1 MKLNAVIIDDEKDAI
16 ETLEIII
23 NEFCENITLVGK
35 ADNVNDAINI
45 VSSTSPDIVFLDIEM
60 PEMSGFDLL
69 KLLPSEKFSTI
80 FVTAY
85 NKYAVDAF
93 RANAIDY
100 LLKPINVNDL
110 NSAVSKV
117 IKLNGEVKPIDV
129 NSIIK
134 QINNNTK
141 LQVAS
146 IDGIEYIDIK
156 DIILISADKSYA
168 IIHLEDRTI
177 ISSRNLKFYEEK
189 INNSHFYRAHNSYYI
204 NLNHVIKYSYK
215 DGARIQLS
223 SGQEIPI
230 SRSKRHEFQQIMTE
244 LFS

>member
-16 ETLEIII
+16 ETLVIII
-23 NEFCENITLVGK
+23 NEFCENINIVGTASNAK
-35 ADNVNDAINI
+35 DAI
-45 VSSTSPDIVFLDIEM
+45 STVTSTMPDIVFLDIEM
-60 PEMSGFDLL
+60 PEINGFDLL

-110 NSAVSKV
+110 KSAINKV
-117 IKLNGEVKPIDV
+117 VKQNGEAKSIDV
-129 NSIIK
+129 DSIIK
-134 QINNNTK
+134 QITNNSK

-146 IDGIEYIDIK
+146 IDGIEYIDVK
-156 DIILISADKSYA
+156 NIILITADKSYA

-223 SGQEIPI
+223 NGQEIPI
-230 SRSKRHEFQQIMTE
+230 SRSKRNEFQKIMSE

>member
-23 NEFCENITLVGK
+23 NEFCENINLVGK
-35 ADNVNDAINI
+35 ADNVKDAIST
-45 VSSTSPDIVFLDIEM
+45 VTTTSPDIVFLDIEM
-60 PEMSGFDLL
+60 PEISGFDLL

-110 NSAVSKV
+110 KSAISKV
-117 IKLNGEVKPIDV
+117 AKNKTPIKPFDV
-129 NSIIK
+129 DSIIK
-134 QINNNTK
+134 QIKNDSK

-146 IDGIEYIDIK
+146 IDGIEYIDTK

-223 SGQEIPI
+223 NGQEIPI
-230 SRSKRHEFQQIMTE
+230 SRSKRNEFQKKMSV

>member
-1 MKLNAVIIDDEKDAI
+1 MILDAVIIDDEKDAI

-23 NEFCENITLVGK
+23 NEFCEDVNLVGK
-35 ADNVNDAINI
+35 ADNVKDAINI
-45 VSSTSPDIVFLDIEM
+45 VNSTSPNIVFLDIEM
-60 PEMSGFDLL
+60 PEISGFDLL
-69 KLLPSEKFSTI
+69 KILPSDNFSTI

-110 NSAVSKV
+110 KSAISKV
-117 IKLNGEVKPIDV
+117 AKFNGSVKPIDID
-129 NSIIK
+129 SLIK
-134 QINNNTK
+134 QINNNSK

-146 IDGIEYIDIK
+146 LDGIEYIDVK

-189 INNSHFYRAHNSYYI
+189 INNSHFYRAHNSYYV

-215 DGARIQLS
+215 DGTRIQLS

-230 SRSKRHEFQQIMTE
+230 SRSKRHEFQEKMSQ